1 MQDVTYEVEAVDDE
15 TVDVTVYFG
24 SEPDHTSRTTLGQLA
39 DAASQADRDLAAA
52 YREILQRA
60 QTACYRRKAAR
71 HRALLQE
78 SIRACSGHRVAET
91 SRERCYVG
99 CVAHEPYTD
108 CNPAAHGGIVYDETC
123 RCGAVRSRAVNQCHE
138 EIGCWGNPL

>member
-1 MQDVTYEVEAVDDE
+1 MQDVTYEVEAVDGE

-24 SEPDHTSRTTLGQLA
+24 PHPDHTTRATIAQLA
-39 DAASQADRDLAAA
+39 DAASQQDRDLAGA
-52 YREILQRA
+52 YREILRRA
-60 QTACYRRKAAR
+60 QAAVYKLEAER
-71 HRALLQE
+71 HRALLQQ
-78 SIRACSGHRVAET
+78 SIRACSGHRVDST
-91 SRERCYVG
+91 SDERCYVG

-138 EIGCWGNPL
+138 EVGTWGNPL